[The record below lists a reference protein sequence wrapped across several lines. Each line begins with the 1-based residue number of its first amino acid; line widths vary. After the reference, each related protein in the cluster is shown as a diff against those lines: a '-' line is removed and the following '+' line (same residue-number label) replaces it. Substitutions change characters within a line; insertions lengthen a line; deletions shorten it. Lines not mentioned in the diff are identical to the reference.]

1 MISHATVVFP
11 VLMLVPDITTSGA
24 LPFSSPFGGMAFMN
38 VLACLPLTAT
48 APSTSTLMGLPSSSS
63 ADSQTP
69 TTPPR
74 LRMSSVSPTLT
85 CLGTLPTNPFSAR
98 RFPRATTRMSSFDIR
113 TMRPVVISTWLY
125 TLFSSSA
132 LTTMML
138 PAFASMASMTST
150 SFFSLR
156 FPAMLAILWTF
167 IFLAMLSAPS
177 LPALRQYTLQPVD
190 LAEPFRVAAVVEG
203 VLLPVRRDL
212 PVHQGKPA
220 FAPDDHEP
228 SLVELD
234 LRLSRHRRLAAV
246 EHLLDVPH
254 HRVEVQALVQQ
265 VAVELRQL
273 VLPE

>member
-1 MISHATVVFP
+1 
-11 VLMLVPDITTSGA
+11 
-24 LPFSSPFGGMAFMN
+24 
-38 VLACLPLTAT
+38 
-48 APSTSTLMGLPSSSS
+48 MGLPSSSS

-190 LAEPFRVAAVVEG
+190 LAEPFRV
-203 VLLPVRRDL
+203 
-212 PVHQGKPA
+212 
-220 FAPDDHEP
+220 
-228 SLVELD
+228 ELA